1 MTVRSVVVVM
11 VCITMF
17 GCIQRGFVA
26 KGKARESVSSITYS
40 GGNGES
46 LAEAVVINGAKK
58 QGDGVAAEY
67 RFIAQKHGPRST
79 GWHLVGQ
86 TAVREKNKI
95 IDVVEIEL
103 AGQSSG
109 RRIYYFDAS
118 QFLGKRK

>member
-1 MTVRSVVVVM
+1 MAVRIIVLM
-11 VCITMF
+11 ACIVSF
-17 GCIQRGFVA
+17 SCIQRGFV
-26 KGKARESVSSITYS
+26 GKSKEREIVSSITYS
-40 GGNGES
+40 GGTGES
-46 LAEAVVINGAKK
+46 PAEAIVINGARN

-67 RFIAQKHGPRST
+67 QFIARKHGPRST

-103 AGQSSG
+103 MGGGEG

-118 QFLGKRK
+118 KFLGKRK